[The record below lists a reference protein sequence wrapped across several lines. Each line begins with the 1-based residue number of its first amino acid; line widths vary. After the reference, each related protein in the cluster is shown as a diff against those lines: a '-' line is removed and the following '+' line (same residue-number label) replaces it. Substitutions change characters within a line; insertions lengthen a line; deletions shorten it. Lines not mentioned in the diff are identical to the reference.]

1 MKPGAPPFSIVC
13 LSQSPWDAKL
23 PTNRQQIMRRAAE
36 RGHEVLFVETAPF
49 LGRRLL
55 ERPPLRTLVAPVARG
70 GRVATLGALNAA
82 PWGHRHALPNAL
94 NATLTAQLVRRHAR
108 ALPAPV
114 VLWIYDPTAASL
126 VGSCGESF
134 AVYDCVDDYAS
145 LAFYTPAEQALA
157 ARRDREAAIASRL
170 VFATTSTLY
179 ERHRR
184 LNPKTYLV
192 PNVGDFAHFSPA
204 ADPAFAAP
212 ELASLEH
219 PVIGFAGNF
228 MLEKVDVELLGALAA
243 ARPDW
248 TLLLI
253 GPAEERARAVLERI
267 TAAHPNA
274 RWLGPKPYEELPH
287 YVAAFDVA
295 LCPNQ
300 WNDYGRSCFPLKL
313 YEYLAAGKPVIAS
326 GNPDLA
332 GMEPDVRLARGVE
345 EFVAAIEES
354 LARRSAEDRER
365 RLRVASENTWE
376 SRASR
381 LLGLVQEEL
390 DGGGD

>member
-1 MKPGAPPFSIVC
+1 MTAGSRPFSIVC
-13 LSQSPWDAKL
+13 LSQSPWAASL

-55 ERPPLRTLVAPVARG
+55 QRPSPRSLVAPVAQG
-70 GRVATLGALNAA
+70 GGVSTLGALNAT
-82 PWGHRHALPNAL
+82 PWGHRYGLPNVV
-94 NATLTAQLVRRHAR
+94 NATLTAQLVRRYAR
-108 ALPAPV
+108 KLPPPV
-114 VLWIYDPTAASL
+114 VLWIYDPAAARL
-126 VGSCGESF
+126 VGSCGETF

-157 ARRDREAAIASRL
+157 ARRDREAALVSRL
-170 VFATTSTLY
+170 VFATTSALF
-179 ERHRR
+179 ERHSR

-204 ADPAFAAP
+204 ADPATAMP
-212 ELASLEH
+212 DLGSLER

-228 MLEKVDVELLGALAA
+228 MLEKVDVELLGSLAA

-253 GPAEERARAVLERI
+253 GPADERARAALDRI
-267 TAAHPNA
+267 SAANPNV
-274 RWLGPKPYEELPH
+274 RWLGPKPYDELPR
-287 YVAAFDVA
+287 YVAAFDVG

-313 YEYLAAGKPVIAS
+313 YEYLAAGKPVVAS

-332 GMEPDVRLARGVE
+332 GMEPDVVLARGVD
-345 EFVAAIEES
+345 EFVAEIERA
-354 LARRSAEDRER
+354 LGRREAGDRER
-365 RLRVASENTWE
+365 RMKVAASNTWE
-376 SRASR
+376 SRAST
-381 LLGLVQEEL
+381 LLGRVEAEL
-390 DGGGD
+390 G